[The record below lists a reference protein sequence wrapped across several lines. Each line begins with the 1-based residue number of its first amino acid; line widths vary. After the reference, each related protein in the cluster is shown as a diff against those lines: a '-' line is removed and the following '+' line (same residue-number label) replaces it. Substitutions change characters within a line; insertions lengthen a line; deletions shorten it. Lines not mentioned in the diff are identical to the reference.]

1 MRQSSPEEFQKKL
14 DDLEMELA
22 IMLAEE
28 PTVWQFDEMAF
39 TANELLAKAETALE
53 RGRARLL
60 VRRLTHA
67 RQIKRRHDS
76 LHGLQAATERQDR
89 QVAALSR
96 ANENVRSVAAA
107 AQSQSRFDGAGRL
120 ARVVSP
126 KVGAPRYAL
135 VDENG
140 DVRCFVTPAPGVN
153 MRYYVGKQ
161 IGITGTRGLIAEQRA
176 RHVMAKH
183 VTLLDNARR

>member
-1 MRQSSPEEFQKKL
+1 
-14 DDLEMELA
+14 
-22 IMLAEE
+22 MLAEE
-28 PTVWQFDEMAF
+28 PTVWQFDEMTF

-67 RQIKRRHDS
+67 QQIKQRHDS
-76 LHGLQAATERQDR
+76 LHGLQVATERQDR

-96 ANENVRSVAAA
+96 ASENVRSVAAA
-107 AQSQSRFDGAGRL
+107 TQSKSSFDGAGRL

-140 DVRCFVTPAPGVN
+140 DVRCFVTPAPGIN

-161 IGITGTRGLIAEQRA
+161 IGITGTRGFIAEQRA